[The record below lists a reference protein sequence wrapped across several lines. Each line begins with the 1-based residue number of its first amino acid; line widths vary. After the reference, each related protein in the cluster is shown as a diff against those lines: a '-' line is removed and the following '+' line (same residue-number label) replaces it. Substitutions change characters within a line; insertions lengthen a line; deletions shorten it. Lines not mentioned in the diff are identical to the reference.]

1 MRLVYISLSLSL
13 PLCTIS
19 IVCFDGSSM
28 HVIMH
33 ILKKKKS
40 RILYS
45 FWVLLHELINKALL
59 TVNVVVIY
67 RVMNSQG
74 VSEIR
79 LHSVI
84 KSASFK
90 KSSQKAKIFHKNNL
104 NIHRGLKIYLNVE
117 LELYTHTTKTR

>member
-1 MRLVYISLSLSL
+1 M
-13 PLCTIS
+13 
-19 IVCFDGSSM
+19 
-28 HVIMH
+28 
-33 ILKKKKS
+33 
-40 RILYS
+40 
-45 FWVLLHELINKALL
+45 HELINKALL

-90 KSSQKAKIFHKNNL
+90 KLSQKAKIFHKNNL